1 MNNKEFI
8 KNRSDIYRDSSSQ
21 AIISADTSAYTQRK
35 KILRK
40 REEEAVE
47 LNNLK
52 DEVEKLKSIVSQ
64 LLEKDNE

>member
-8 KNRSDIYRDSSSQ
+8 KDRSDIYRDTTSQ
-21 AIISADTSAYTQRK
+21 AIISLDTSAYTQRK

-40 REEEAVE
+40 REEEEVE

-52 DEVEKLKSIVSQ
+52 DEVEKLKSLVSQ
-64 LLEKDNE
+64 LLKKDNE